1 MRPSSSQLFC
11 VRHALTFRS
20 AREPRCLIFHI
31 LSITLTLEALASS
44 RLWPFH
50 SDRAF
55 SPQPLHLSLLS
66 STPHHST
73 HELASYLNT
82 FPHKICSPHF
92 QVHRGN
98 VKCVLHFSNG
108 VFNSLAPVKRGDD
121 VDQLRKTEKMGES
134 EEWEGVRETR
144 CAVWFLLSK
153 KKKKKNQLSSTIFH
167 LERCV
172 VCVPM
177 ETFT

>member
-20 AREPRCLIFHI
+20 AREPRRLIFHI
-31 LSITLTLEALASS
+31 LSITLTLEALAGS

-66 STPHHST
+66 STPHHSM

-121 VDQLRKTEKMGES
+121 VDQLRKTEWMGES
-134 EEWEGVRETR
+134 ERRSEEYVRHTVLFGFCCPPQKKQKR
-144 CAVWFLLSK
+144 SIFFRHFLS
-153 KKKKKNQLSSTIFH
+153 
-167 LERCV
+167 
-172 VCVPM
+172 
-177 ETFT
+177 